1 MLSKKLLETI
11 PQSIRTIR
19 KLTSETLTESLTFQQ
34 MRILILVNEG
44 QSQTQMAETLQ
55 VSHAAISKMI
65 SFLTN
70 KRLIVCKAGEDRRT
84 HVLQVTE
91 KSKKILKETVRYVRS
106 KLDVGIRELSPT
118 EKDQLMKGLVI
129 LERVM
134 KKVKEG

>member
-65 SFLTN
+65 SFLT
-70 KRLIVCKAGEDRRT
+70 KKKLIVCKTGEDKRT
-84 HVLQVTE
+84 HVLHVTV
-91 KSKKILKETVRYVRS
+91 KSKKILKETVKYVSS
-106 KLDVGIRELSPT
+106 KLDVGIRELSQT
-118 EKDQLMKGLVI
+118 EKDQLMKGLLI